1 MSMHALLLSD
11 EPLTTT
17 AGLRRL
23 VEGGFEVELAAN
35 VAGALA
41 RLARGGVALLVVD
54 LDHSAGI
61 GPQAAAALMNGA
73 LAHATAVLAIGV
85 PSTELRA
92 WPRTATKP
100 FTAEQARAWRAAA
113 QPRLGMCEATPVSLE
128 RLTENLG
135 GSEADAL
142 DMLRDYAAMALAQH
156 HALRAAIADED
167 WPRVA
172 EVAHRVCGSL
182 GAIEARETAF
192 TCRQLMGVS
201 RTGTPDEARRLA
213 VHVLALL
220 DRVEASL
227 DRHRARDAS
236 APPLALGA

>member
-23 VEGGFEVELAAN
+23 VEAGFEVELAAN
-35 VAGALA
+35 VAEALA

-54 LDHSAGI
+54 LDHSEGI
-61 GPQAAAALMNGA
+61 GPPEAVALMSAALA
-73 LAHATAVLAIGV
+73 QATAVLAIGV

-113 QPRLGMCEATPVSLE
+113 QPRLGMCEATPVSLS

-142 DMLRDYAAMALAQH
+142 DMLRDYASMALPQH
-156 HALRAAIADED
+156 DALRAAIAAED

-182 GAIEARETAF
+182 GAIEAREAAF
-192 TCRQLMGVS
+192 TCRQLMGVA
-201 RTGTPDEARRLA
+201 RTGTPEEARRLA
-213 VHVLALL
+213 VHVLSLL
-220 DRVEASL
+220 GRVEASL
-227 DRHRARDAS
+227 DRHRDRDPS